1 MNILSFSRMK
11 SYRKNGRIAIVLK
24 LTLPRLD
31 GEGEANK
38 AFNDFYY
45 ALAEKYDLSIAD
57 SKITSENIKRP
68 ITVNVTFRDITD
80 EYLASHRRYKS
91 KSAEIKV
98 IKRLTRINSEG
109 QTRSAEHTDVYSLK
123 MGAFIK

>member
-1 MNILSFSRMK
+1 MK
-11 SYRKNGRIAIVLK
+11 AYRKNGRIAIVLK
-24 LTLPRLD
+24 LILPRLD
-31 GEGEANK
+31 GEGEAIK

-68 ITVNVTFRDITD
+68 ITVSVGFYDFTD
-80 EYLASHRRYKS
+80 EYIASHRRYKS
-91 KSAEIKV
+91 KSDEIKV
-98 IKRLTRINSEG
+98 IKRTLRINSEG
-109 QTRSAEHTDVYSLK
+109 QTRSVEHTDVYSLK